1 MLVPNFSKHM
11 NTLGVSKGHW
21 SIPEWLKQRN
31 KNLDN
36 NDDYLTRTLLSGTS
50 SSCCLVVDQVGIS
63 ILFGCSS
70 SIFTFTKPQRKNS
83 LWNRNSLNLLWFWFD
98 FYYKYLSSCNYFATK
113 VRNMDFNTVIFD
125 LWYNVKINT
134 FINIFSLAHFIWAP
148 VRGNIV
154 N

>member
-31 KNLDN
+31 KNFDN

-70 SIFTFTKPQRKNS
+70 SIFTFTQPQRKNS
-83 LWNRNSLNLLWFWFD
+83 YETETLLTCFD
-98 FYYKYLSSCNYFATK
+98 FDL
-113 VRNMDFNTVIFD
+113 IF
-125 LWYNVKINT
+125 IA
-134 FINIFSLAHFIWAP
+134 NIFPAAIILQPRSEIW
-148 VRGNIV
+148 ILIL
-154 N
+154 

>member
-1 MLVPNFSKHM
+1 M

-63 ILFGCSS
+63 ILLGCSS
-70 SIFTFTKPQRKNS
+70 SIFTFTKPQRKIS
-83 LWNRNSLNLLWFWFD
+83 YETEILLTCLD
-98 FYYKYLSSCNYFATK
+98 
-113 VRNMDFNTVIFD
+113 FD
-125 LWYNVKINT
+125 LI
-134 FINIFSLAHFIWAP
+134 FITNIFPAAIILQPRSE
-148 VRGNIV
+148 
-154 N
+154 